1 MTIEKRKLTREE
13 KDLIRKEIEYFV
25 PSYIASLCNAYKTT
39 VDCSHKDL
47 DMMNSKTTEV
57 LIFKGCVS
65 KVFCIFNGKGDICLY
80 ERNKK
85 KICYLYSGA

>member
-1 MTIEKRKLTREE
+1 
-13 KDLIRKEIEYFV
+13 
-25 PSYIASLCNAYKTT
+25 
-39 VDCSHKDL
+39 
-47 DMMNSKTTEV
+47 MMNSKTTEV